1 MSGANASAAV
11 AKVAEDY
18 YDSDQADRFYFNV
31 WGGEDIHI
39 GLYEEPG
46 EPPVSIAT
54 ASRRTVERMASQ
66 LRGLREGTSV
76 LDIGAGYGGAAR
88 WLAENASCSV
98 TCLNLSQV
106 QNETNERLNREQQ
119 LDDRIRVLHG
129 NFEDIPQVDAIHD
142 VVWSQDA
149 ILHSGN
155 RRRVF
160 EEVVRVLAPG
170 GQLIFTDPMQSD
182 DCPPGVLQPVLDRI
196 HLESLGSVAL
206 YREILTDLG
215 MREVDVIDLTVQLRR
230 HYSRVADS
238 LRERYE
244 EMCALS
250 TKEYVDRMLAGLA
263 HWVEAA
269 DAGYLAWGILHFV
282 KAD

>member
-1 MSGANASAAV
+1 MSGKSATESV
-11 AKVAEDY
+11 ARVAEEY

-39 GLYEEPG
+39 GLYEDPG
-46 EPPVSIAT
+46 EPRLSIGVAG
-54 ASRRTVERMASQ
+54 RRTVERMAAM
-66 LRGLREGTSV
+66 LRGVTAETHV

-88 WLAENASCSV
+88 WLASHFGCPV

-119 LDDRIRVLHG
+119 LDDRIHVLHG
-129 NFEDIPQVDAIHD
+129 NFEDIPQADASQD

-149 ILHSGN
+149 ILHSGD

-170 GQLIFTDPMQSD
+170 GQLIFTDPMQRA

-196 HLESLGSVAL
+196 HLESLGSIAA
-206 YREILTDLG
+206 YRRILGDLG
-215 MREVDVIDLTVQLRR
+215 MRELEVVDLTSQLQR
-230 HYSRVADS
+230 HYARVRGE
-238 LRERYE
+238 LRDRYD

-250 TKEYVDRMLAGLA
+250 TRDYVDRMIAGLG
-263 HWVEAA
+263 HWVDAA
-269 DAGYLAWGILHFV
+269 EAGYLSWGILHFV
-282 KAD
+282 KPA